1 MNVDKNKIIFRQG
14 EKANTAYLI
23 ESGQVEI
30 FYTNK
35 MNIDTHLTVLGQ
47 GELFGE
53 MALIDAN
60 VRSASARTLTEVSLH
75 VIQKDQLL
83 EKVNASSSLVQL
95 IVKILMERL
104 RRLNQAE
111 GGDPFQKIQS
121 SDRHNDALEKIKY
134 ENEIFEAYKKNE
146 FVIFHQPIIDMKTRN
161 IVGSEALIRW
171 QRPKD
176 GMVSPGQFIDILEN
190 SSMIVPVGYWIFEQC
205 FIDSKKIQA
214 AFQKP
219 FSISIN
225 VSGRQFLHHDFIA
238 TVKNLVQKHS
248 VNPANFKI
256 EIVERVMMESG
267 LLMNILSELRK
278 IGFEISL
285 DDFGTGFSSLQYL
298 ADMPIDYLKID
309 RSFVINLFNDEKTK
323 SVVRSIIYLA
333 KQLNLKVITEGIE
346 SEKEAQLITE
356 LGSDFGQGY
365 LFSKPL
371 DFDTFMK
378 LLPTR

>member
-60 VRSASARTLTEVSLH
+60 VRSASARALTEVSLH

-121 SDRHNDALEKIKY
+121 TDRHNEALEKIKY

-146 FVIFHQPIIDMKTRN
+146 FVIYHQPIVDMKTRH

-205 FIDSKKIQA
+205 FQDSKKIQA
-214 AFQKP
+214 SVQKP

-238 TVKNLVQKHS
+238 TVKELVKKHGI
-248 VNPANFKI
+248 NPADFKI

-278 IGFEISL
+278 IGFQISL

-298 ADMPIDYLKID
+298 ADMPIDFLKID
-309 RSFVINLFNDEKTK
+309 RSFVVNLFNDEKTK

-333 KQLNLKVITEGIE
+333 QQLNLKVIAEGIE
-346 SEKEAQLITE
+346 SEAEAMLINE
-356 LGSDFGQGY
+356 LGADMGQGY

-371 DFDTFMK
+371 DFETLMK
-378 LLPTR
+378 LLSTR

>member
-60 VRSASARTLTEVSLH
+60 VRSASARALTEVSLH

-111 GGDPFQKIQS
+111 GGDPFQKVQS
-121 SDRHNDALEKIKY
+121 TDRHNDALEKIKY

-146 FVIFHQPIIDMKTRN
+146 FVIYHQPIVDMKTRA

-205 FIDSKKIQA
+205 FLDSKKIQSSV
-214 AFQKP
+214 QKP

-225 VSGRQFLHHDFIA
+225 VSGRQFLHHDFIS
-238 TVKNLVQKHS
+238 TVKDLVLKHQI
-248 VNPANFKI
+248 NPADFKI

-278 IGFEISL
+278 IGFQISL

-298 ADMPIDYLKID
+298 ADMPIDFLKID
-309 RSFVINLFNDEKTK
+309 RSFVVNLFNDEKTK

-333 KQLNLKVITEGIE
+333 QQLNLKVIAEGIE
-346 SEKEAQLITE
+346 SEAEATLIQE
-356 LGSDFGQGY
+356 LGADMGQGY

-371 DFDTFMK
+371 DFETLIK
-378 LLPTR
+378 LLSTK